1 MIPGSWQERLV
12 LAENDEDV
20 LALCREFIAACTP
33 HELAQLAAEC
43 KPAPC
48 RNVAEIH
55 SYALTL
61 IRHAAIG
68 GRFSAPTVHRLS
80 TFFTRAALRLM
91 ELAPDA
97 GDQRRQG

>member
-1 MIPGSWQERLV
+1 MIPGSWQERLNLADTDEAV
-12 LAENDEDV
+12 LS
-20 LALCREFIAACTP
+20 LCREFIGGCAP
-33 HELAQLAAEC
+33 HELAHLAAEC
-43 KPAPC
+43 KPVPC

-55 SYALTL
+55 SYALAL

-68 GRFSAPTVHRLS
+68 DRFSAPTVHRLS

-91 ELAPDA
+91 ELAPAA